1 VDENAVAEP
10 QKTDPQI
17 TQITQM
23 MMVTLNAELSTLNL
37 EPGTIISSKSA
48 YGFAYPLLEVL
59 F

>member
-1 VDENAVAEP
+1 
-10 QKTDPQI
+10 
-17 TQITQM
+17 M
-23 MMVTLNAELSTLNL
+23 MMVTLNAQLSTLNL